1 MSKSKQRKKI
11 IFSGGGTGGSV
22 TPLLAVA
29 SILREKDLSL
39 DLIFVG
45 TKHGPEKKMINSYT
59 IAGESFR
66 FISIP
71 AGKWRR
77 YFSFQNFLDVF
88 KIIYAF
94 FVSLHLLLKEKPD
107 LILSAGGF
115 VSVPLVFAGACFRVP
130 VIVHQQDARAGLA
143 NQLMAPCAS
152 VITTTFAKSLNDYGS
167 KALFIGNPFPKKPG
181 ASYLL
186 EIKEKYNL
194 RDDKP
199 ILVISGGGTGSLAI
213 NNLVYLS
220 LSKLEPNFQIIH
232 ISGKGKSASPKL
244 LDDLRQYKD
253 YKSFELLASSELFAL
268 FDLADLVVSRCGL
281 ATLTELSSLAK
292 ASLLIPMPKSHQ
304 EDNALVFSEAGAAIV
319 LEQDS
324 LGVDEF
330 VKVINETYQNNDLKK
345 SLSENISLVIKAGAG
360 ERMAQIAIDLM
371 AKKAKL

>member
-1 MSKSKQRKKI
+1 MSKNKQSKKI
-11 IFSGGGTGGSV
+11 ILSGGGTGGSV

-45 TKHGPEKKMINSYT
+45 TKGGPEKKMINSYT
-59 IAGESFR
+59 ISGTAFR
-66 FISIP
+66 FIAIP
-71 AGKWRR
+71 SGKWRR
-77 YFSFQNFLDVF
+77 YFSCQNFFDVF

-94 FVSLHLLLKEKPD
+94 FVSLRLLAKEKPD

-115 VSVPLVFAGACFRVP
+115 VSVPLVFAAACFRVP

-143 NQLMAPCAS
+143 NKLMAPCAS
-152 VITTTFAKSLNDYGS
+152 IVTTTFAKSLNDYGP
-167 KALFIGNPFPKKPG
+167 KALFIGNPFPKKPD

-186 EIKEKYNL
+186 EIREKYNL

-220 LSKLEPNFQIIH
+220 LSKLEPSFQIIH

-244 LDDLRQYKD
+244 LNELRQYKD
-253 YKSFELLASSELFAL
+253 YKTFDLVASSELFAL

-292 ASLLIPMPKSHQ
+292 PSLLIPMPNSHQ
-304 EDNALVFSEAGAAIV
+304 EDNALVFLEAGAAIV
-319 LEQDS
+319 LEQES

-330 VKVINETYQNNDLKK
+330 VRVINETYKDSNLRK
-345 SLSENISLVIKAGAG
+345 SLSENISLLIKAGAG
-360 ERMAQIAIDLM
+360 EKMAELAIDLM
-371 AKKAKL
+371 VKNKR